1 MRNASEI
8 YTLNSE
14 DAAALCRE
22 LLTSDTPPP
31 SGGSLYLR
39 EKRPPSIVIE
49 RKTIPFKRR
58 MWSPVEV
65 RQWCAERQPPRIRKA
80 LVCLARLEIEASAAA
95 IHLVGDERSTCDV
108 LAEILAAGDEP

>member
-1 MRNASEI
+1 M
-8 YTLNSE
+8 
-14 DAAALCRE
+14 
-22 LLTSDTPPP
+22 
-31 SGGSLYLR
+31 YLR

-80 LVCLARLEIEASAAA
+80 LACLARLEIEASGASM
-95 IHLVGDERSTCDV
+95 LVDDERSTRGV
-108 LAEILAAGDEP
+108 LAEILAAGDGP